1 MWAERQQVTEARA
14 VKQMEQ
20 PDAVSPAEAKPDT
33 KALLEI
39 AGANAAAHLPMLLR
53 SQTCREA
60 ISNAKFIS
68 SRAPLFA
75 RCRCRP
81 PPSLDYRLPLA

>member
-20 PDAVSPAEAKPDT
+20 PDAVSPAEAKPDA

-39 AGANAAAHLPMLLR
+39 AGANAAPTCQCYSGRRRAEKPFPMRNLFRPELPFLP
-53 SQTCREA
+53 A
-60 ISNAKFIS
+60 A
-68 SRAPLFA
+68 AAVPPLFA
-75 RCRCRP
+75 
-81 PPSLDYRLPLA
+81 YRLPLA

>member
-20 PDAVSPAEAKPDT
+20 PDAVSPAEAKPDA

-53 SQTCREA
+53 PQTCREA
-60 ISNAKFIS
+60 VFLCGIHFVQHLPFGK
-68 SRAPLFA
+68 
-75 RCRCRP
+75 
-81 PPSLDYRLPLA
+81 PSHL